1 MKVAFD
7 FKMVMLLTHI
17 VFTVFIS
24 SVSIVIAQE
33 TEIESSEATSDQEVI
48 TLEGMVVVGTRA
60 KPRSVLESAVPIDV
74 LPSEDFVRQGGAD
87 LPDLLRNLVPSY
99 NVNAQP
105 IADAATVVRPANLRG
120 LAPDHTLLLV
130 NGKRRHRASVI
141 AWLGNGVS
149 DGAQGADLSPI
160 PSIALKQVEV
170 LRDGASAQYGSDAIA
185 GVMNLQLKDSYK
197 GGAFEIKPG
206 IFQAGDGLS
215 YALAGNIGLGRE
227 DLWTNLSVEYG
238 GMNETDRSIQRD
250 DAAALMSA
258 GNTDVAD
265 PAQPWGH
272 PIIRNDIKLFANY
285 GAGITDDIKFY
296 GHANY
301 AQKEVEG
308 GFYFRNPNTRGAV
321 FSNTDGGKTL
331 TCREFARFDS
341 GNDGVGS
348 PKAGSGG
355 SPGKNLPNCL
365 LTMLTISQ

>member
-1 MKVAFD
+1 MLFADGAVCNKTAPIPFKFIFPFRYFYLKDEGVLFMKGGLD
-7 FKMVMLLTHI
+7 CKKVMLWTHVVLAIFMGLT
-17 VFTVFIS
+17 
-24 SVSIVIAQE
+24 SVAMAEE
-33 TEIESSEATSDQEVI
+33 TEVESSETTSEQEVI
-48 TLEGMVVVGTRA
+48 TLEEMVVVGTRA

-74 LPSEDFVRQGGAD
+74 LPSEDFVKQGGAD

-185 GVMNLQLKDSYK
+185 GVMNLQLKDSYE

-250 DAAALMSA
+250 DAAALISA
-258 GNTDVAD
+258 GNADVAD

-285 GAGITDDIKFY
+285 GQVLPMTLSSTGMQTTPRKKLKAVSISEILIPAVPCLVIVVVRRCLSGIC
-296 GHANY
+296 
-301 AQKEVEG
+301 EV
-308 GFYFRNPNTRGAV
+308 
-321 FSNTDGGKTL
+321 
-331 TCREFARFDS
+331 
-341 GNDGVGS
+341 
-348 PKAGSGG
+348 
-355 SPGKNLPNCL
+355 
-365 LTMLTISQ
+365 

>member
-1 MKVAFD
+1 MKVGLT
-7 FKMVMLLTHI
+7 FKTLLLLMHGVLVIFIGLAST
-17 VFTVFIS
+17 TV
-24 SVSIVIAQE
+24 AQE
-33 TEIESSEATSDQEVI
+33 TEIESSEAAPEQEALR
-48 TLEGMVVVGTRA
+48 LENIVVVGTRA
-60 KPRSVLESAVPIDV
+60 QPRSVLDSAVPIDV
-74 LPSEDFVRQGGAD
+74 LPSEDFTKQGGAD

-141 AWLGNGVS
+141 AWLGNGLS

-185 GVMNLQLKDSYK
+185 GVINLQLKDGYQ

-206 IFQAGDGLS
+206 MFQAGDGPTYS
-215 YALAGNIGLGRE
+215 LAGNLGVGTT
-227 DLWTNLSVEYG
+227 DLWTNLSLEYG
-238 GMNETDRSIQRD
+238 GMDKTDRSVQRD
-250 DAAALMSA
+250 DAAALISA
-258 GNTDVAD
+258 GNGAVEY
-265 PAQPWGH
+265 PAQSWGH
-272 PIIRNDIKLFANY
+272 PIIRNDIKFFANY
-285 GAGITDDIKFY
+285 GASILDNINFY

-321 FSNTDGGKTL
+321 FSNDGGET
-331 TCREFARFDS
+331 
-341 GNDGVGS
+341 
-348 PKAGSGG
+348 
-355 SPGKNLPNCL
+355 
-365 LTMLTISQ
+365 